1 MPDATDPLGSVGYL
15 VAAAAVALTTITAYG
30 ISLMQRLAAARA
42 RQRELLKGDAQPV
55 LLPKREE
62 QR

>member
-1 MPDATDPLGSVGYL
+1 LGSVGYL
-15 VAAAAVALTTITAYG
+15 VAAAAIALATITAYG

-42 RQRELLKGDAQPV
+42 RQRELLKRDAQPV

>member
-1 MPDATDPLGSVGYL
+1 LGSVGYL